1 MYFIQYFKAVGLK
14 LVLVL
19 VFIRL
24 TMNQRLLRYE
34 KSKMFLNQKWEMFRN
49 LVDLASKLRF
59 YEINTWAEYVEDI
72 LKCNC

>member
-1 MYFIQYFKAVGLK
+1 MIYCVFKTQYFKAVGLK

-59 YEINTWAEYVEDI
+59 YEINTWG
-72 LKCNC
+72 